1 MHRLSRAA
9 ERRTI
14 VPIVLTGIISGLA
27 LLIAGYGAWL
37 STRVSR
43 RQEQR
48 EQAKRRSDIKV
59 ACGEQSGLDGP
70 PVIGETVPRRHLL
83 TIRVLNGG
91 EAPEYVHSIS
101 LESESPSPFTVA
113 VRRPEGTVEVR
124 PRDQQTFELKLD
136 GSHAFAWD
144 QPFRAVVRLANEQTF
159 CSEYGTLAT
168 PPHHGQSVVIPDPEQ
183 MPDDQVA
190 QIHVPPGERIA
201 TVLPPDSSQSQGAD

>member
-1 MHRLSRAA
+1 M
-9 ERRTI
+9 
-14 VPIVLTGIISGLA
+14 LTGIISGLA

-59 ACGEQSGLDGP
+59 ICGEQSGLDGP
-70 PVIGETVPRRHLL
+70 PVIGEAVPLRHLL

-91 EAPEYVHSIS
+91 EVPEYVHSIS

-136 GSHAFAWD
+136 GSQAFAWD

-168 PPHHGQSVVIPDPEQ
+168 QPHHGRSAVIPDPAQ

-190 QIHVPPGERIA
+190 HVHIPPGERIA
-201 TVLPPDSSQSQGAD
+201 TVLPPDSAPPLEID

>member
-1 MHRLSRAA
+1 
-9 ERRTI
+9 
-14 VPIVLTGIISGLA
+14 VLTGIISGLA
-27 LLIAGYGAWL
+27 LLIAAYGAWL

-48 EQAKRRSDIKV
+48 EQAKHRSDIKV
-59 ACGEQSGLDGP
+59 ACGERSGLDGP
-70 PVIGETVPRRHLL
+70 AVIGETVPLRHLL

-101 LESESPSPFTVA
+101 LESESPSPITVA

-136 GSHAFAWD
+136 GSQGFAWD

-159 CSEYGTLAT
+159 WSEYGTLAA

-190 QIHVPPGERIA
+190 ELYVPPGERVA
-201 TVLPPDSSQSQGAD
+201 TVLPPSSSQSGEPTSD

>member
-1 MHRLSRAA
+1 M
-9 ERRTI
+9 
-14 VPIVLTGIISGLA
+14 LTGIISGLA
-27 LLIAGYGAWL
+27 LLIAAYGAWL

-48 EQAKRRSDIKV
+48 EQAKRSSDIKV

-70 PVIGETVPRRHLL
+70 PVIGETVPLRHLL

-101 LESESPSPFTVA
+101 LESESPSPITVA

-159 CSEYGTLAT
+159 CSDYGTLAT
-168 PPHHGQSVVIPDPEQ
+168 PPHHGQSVVIPDPKQ

-190 QIHVPPGERIA
+190 QVHIPPGERIA
-201 TVLPPDSSQSQGAD
+201 TMLPPDSAPSQGAD

>member
-1 MHRLSRAA
+1 MLS
-9 ERRTI
+9 
-14 VPIVLTGIISGLA
+14 GIISGFA

-59 ACGEQSGLDGP
+59 TCSEESGLDGP
-70 PVIGETVPRRHLL
+70 PVIRETVPLRHLL

-101 LESESPSPFTVA
+101 LESESPSPITVA

-159 CSEYGTLAT
+159 CSDYGTLAT

-190 QIHVPPGERIA
+190 QVHIPPGERIA
-201 TVLPPDSSQSQGAD
+201 TVLPPDGAASQGAVSRIIGIPQSCS

>member
-1 MHRLSRAA
+1 MKHAW
-9 ERRTI
+9 TI
-14 VPIVLTGIISGLA
+14 VQAVLTGIISGLA

-70 PVIGETVPRRHLL
+70 PVIGERVPLRHVL

-91 EAPEYVHSIS
+91 EAPEYVHAIS
-101 LESESPSPFTVA
+101 LESESPSPITVA
-113 VRRPEGTVEVR
+113 VRQPEGTVEVR
-124 PRDQQTFELKLD
+124 PRDQQTFELELD
-136 GSHAFAWD
+136 GSQAFTWD

-190 QIHVPPGERIA
+190 RVSVSPGERIA
-201 TVLPPDSSQSQGAD
+201 TVLPPDGSSSREAD